1 MKHGGRTFRYAMTAV
16 LVVSLW
22 TAGLSFADN
31 TDKKNELNQVK
42 DKISDVQGELNAGK
56 KESKSLAAQIESLE
70 RQIKT
75 KEAELDEIQNNI
87 EATRAQIAAAQEE
100 LAQVQQE
107 MTEQNDNMNERLRAM
122 YKNGNTGM
130 IEVLLG
136 SSDLSSL
143 VTNIDMVSR
152 IYDNDAEVLQTMQ
165 ATYDKIEGQK
175 KQLESMTE
183 QLKAQE
189 EAAKAKQSEME
200 ADQKVISGKKS
211 EIDKDNKELAAMLDE
226 LQAEADALTREIQ
239 SLQSTGT
246 TYEGGVMA
254 WPAPGHTRVTS
265 EFGNRLHPTLK
276 VNRFHAG
283 MDIGAPSGSKVVAAN
298 NGTVIKA
305 TYSGSYG
312 NMVMI
317 DHGGGIVTLYAH
329 NTKLLVKTG
338 DKVTRGQQIAVS
350 GATGRVT
357 GPHVHFE
364 VRVNGEYKNPRNYL

>member
-1 MKHGGRTFRYAMTAV
+1 
-16 LVVSLW
+16 
-22 TAGLSFADN
+22 
-31 TDKKNELNQVK
+31 
-42 DKISDVQGELNAGK
+42 
-56 KESKSLAAQIESLE
+56 
-70 RQIKT
+70 
-75 KEAELDEIQNNI
+75 
-87 EATRAQIAAAQEE
+87 
-100 LAQVQQE
+100 
-107 MTEQNDNMNERLRAM
+107 
-122 YKNGNTGM
+122 
-130 IEVLLG
+130 
-136 SSDLSSL
+136 
-143 VTNIDMVSR
+143 
-152 IYDNDAEVLQTMQ
+152 
-165 ATYDKIEGQK
+165 
-175 KQLESMTE
+175 
-183 QLKAQE
+183 
-189 EAAKAKQSEME
+189 ME

-254 WPAPGHTRVTS
+254 WPAPGYTRVTS
-265 EFGNRLHPTLK
+265 EFGNRLHPVLK
-276 VNRFHAG
+276 VNKFHAG